1 MTDIAPEAEMI
12 KNRLEELSAE
22 LSLHSSRLRRA
33 ADSADV
39 MASDTQAITVQHTRD
54 VRRGEFYM
62 VREISERERVNRV
75 LEDLRRYISVLDENR
90 VPNHR
95 EKSKILWLRYAHGLE
110 WRDICQRIYGTQPD
124 YPERQDY
131 YRRRAYR
138 RHEQALSEIWAYFG
152 AGRRER

>member
-39 MASDTQAITVQHTRD
+39 MVSDSQAITVQRTRD
-54 VRRGEFYM
+54 VRRGEFYLI
-62 VREISERERVNRV
+62 RQITERERVNRV
-75 LEDLRRYISVLDENR
+75 LEDLRRYISVLEENH
-90 VPNHR
+90 VPNYA
-95 EKSKILWLRYAHGLE
+95 EKSKLLWLRYARGLG
-110 WRDICQRIYGTQPD
+110 WNDVCQRIYGTQ
-124 YPERQDY
+124 QDY
-131 YRRRAYR
+131 LEKQDSYRRRAYR